1 MEKNIEDYEHLVN
14 TQATADRTGYREL
27 RDWAKDMLYRY
38 EYLTTVLITI
48 STVGAG
54 LVYATIF
61 RFVNLSDYLK
71 PMSDIFLTQFSATR
85 GNVGFMC
92 ITFPLFTVGLIVPVT
107 AQICLRW
114 ASNLPRAVPF
124 ASQTFWRNVL
134 M

>member
-61 RFVNLSDYLK
+61 RLANLSD
-71 PMSDIFLTQFSATR
+71 SFE
-85 GNVGFMC
+85 
-92 ITFPLFTVGLIVPVT
+92 
-107 AQICLRW
+107 
-114 ASNLPRAVPF
+114 ASI
-124 ASQTFWRNVL
+124 
-134 M
+134 